1 MKPLGKGLT
10 LKEAC
15 AWLRD
20 DEQRHEQ
27 ILDVIER
34 DSVIEGLPPLQE
46 ETRQRILRQLEAISA
61 PALTPAE

>member
-1 MKPLGKGLT
+1 MSFGKGLT

-15 AWLRD
+15 PWLRD
-20 DEQRHEQ
+20 DARRHEQ

-46 ETRQRILRQLEAISA
+46 ETRQRILLQLEAISA
-61 PALTPAE
+61 PLLTPAE